1 MAAVPANSSLS
12 SSSLSSSSLSRRES
26 LPGWAG
32 SASWQQAQLFL
43 PMVVLQ
49 AQSHRACTQML
60 QVHAV
65 QVCTS
70 KLRCDDVHG
79 LLMILIMHVT
89 NLPCAEKRSS
99 PHCHVMLS
107 ACKNASAKEHQS
119 KKLTATAMQIEPLS
133 TDTLPCFASVQ
144 KRTVASHGQKVCC
157 RMLPQRVST
166 IVTPC
171 TSAVSVIAALLRPLP
186 AGSNVETKPFP
197 HYSIVVQIND
207 YAGRCMPTVLSLCR
221 AINNI
226 LTHVM

>member
-1 MAAVPANSSLS
+1 MIHCRLVVEAAFSSKAFSSVPTSHMAAVPANSSLS

-79 LLMILIMHVT
+79 LLMILIMRVT
-89 NLPCAEKRSS
+89 NLPCAEKHSS

-144 KRTVASHGQKVCC
+144 KRTVASHGQNAAGCC
-157 RMLPQRVST
+157 LRESLQSSHHALVQFLYC
-166 IVTPC
+166 C
-171 TSAVSVIAALLRPLP
+171 TSEASACWEQCWKQTFSTLLYCC
-186 AGSNVETKPFP
+186 SD
-197 HYSIVVQIND
+197 Q
-207 YAGRCMPTVLSLCR
+207 
-221 AINNI
+221 
-226 LTHVM
+226 